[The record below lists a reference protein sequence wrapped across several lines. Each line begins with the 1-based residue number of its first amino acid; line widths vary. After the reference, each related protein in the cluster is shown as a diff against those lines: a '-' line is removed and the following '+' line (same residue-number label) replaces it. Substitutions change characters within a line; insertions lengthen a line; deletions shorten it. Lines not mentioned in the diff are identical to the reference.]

1 MIALLLGVV
10 IIVVIVAAASSGGT
24 KLDASKVAKVER
36 GNLAKSVVATGK
48 IEPVAKVELKSKAS
62 GIVKKWYAD
71 AGDRVK
77 IGDVLVELDKEEILA
92 RVRSARAAL
101 QAAEANQ
108 KGAQAELDRAKVD
121 AESPD
126 VPLLKRAYDRALEMS
141 KSGVISEAALDDAQK
156 GYQMA
161 VNKRDVARAQ
171 LDVDKA
177 KVTQAEAQVAGAQ
190 ADLAQLEE
198 EYRNSTIR
206 APMNGLVLSRDVEI
220 GDAVS
225 SILVMGSAAT
235 PIMTLGDT
243 NEVYV
248 KGQVDES
255 DIGKVYLGQPARIT
269 VESFRD
275 KSFRGKVTKIAPMGA
290 EKDNVTNFEV
300 RVSITNATGE
310 LKAAMTANAEIILDE
325 HKNTLLIPE
334 GAILY
339 DADKKPS
346 VEVPDP
352 KQKEGKRKVAVKLG
366 ISNGAKAEVLAGL
379 KQGDQVVLQ

>member
-1 MIALLLGVV
+1 
-10 IIVVIVAAASSGGT
+10 
-24 KLDASKVAKVER
+24 
-36 GNLAKSVVATGK
+36 
-48 IEPVAKVELKSKAS
+48 
-62 GIVKKWYAD
+62 
-71 AGDRVK
+71 
-77 IGDVLVELDKEEILA
+77 
-92 RVRSARAAL
+92 
-101 QAAEANQ
+101 
-108 KGAQAELDRAKVD
+108 
-121 AESPD
+121 
-126 VPLLKRAYDRALEMS
+126 
-141 KSGVISEAALDDAQK
+141 
-156 GYQMA
+156 
-161 VNKRDVARAQ
+161 
-171 LDVDKA
+171 
-177 KVTQAEAQVAGAQ
+177 
-190 ADLAQLEE
+190 
-198 EYRNSTIR
+198 
-206 APMNGLVLSRDVEI
+206 
-220 GDAVS
+220 
-225 SILVMGSAAT
+225 
-235 PIMTLGDT
+235 LGDT

-275 KSFRGKVTKIAPMGA
+275 KSFHGKVTKIAPMGA

-346 VEVPDP
+346 VEVPDA
-352 KQKEGKRKVAVKLG
+352 KQKDGKRKVAVKLG